1 MQTPETPTSEP
12 ELNRPRARPSAWFVG
27 SATFAVAYTLLF
39 LVRPQDYWPTWA
51 TTASW
56 RVSRAVYDFIDAAF
70 GSLGLEQVD
79 KLWRHAGYLGLV
91 AGIVPLAA
99 ALIVCRGRV
108 SGFGL
113 RMPNRIGWRILAIGY
128 VCSLP
133 FLLWMIASPTFA
145 APYIRD
151 LHRAGAPTF
160 LGYYAINMLTEHFFL
175 HGVILGLLRHNGR
188 WPNPPNVE
196 RDRTASR
203 LKRALQWVG
212 LAQKVKPGKPLANL
226 RQWVGLPERCVGPL
240 IVSAI
245 LFAAVHLGKNPRELV
260 LSLPGGIAM
269 AYIAYRTNTW
279 ITSFLLHLAT
289 AGTVCL
295 WIVIRS
301 S

>member
-1 MQTPETPTSEP
+1 MQTPEAPTSEP
-12 ELNRPRARPSAWFVG
+12 ELYRRHTWPSAWSIG
-27 SATFAVAYTLLF
+27 SATLAIAYTLLF
-39 LVRPQDYWPTWA
+39 LVSPQPYWPAWA
-51 TTASW
+51 TDANRQLT
-56 RVSRAVYDFIDAAF
+56 RAVSQFLKVRIQ
-70 GSLGLEQVD
+70 GTGLDQVD
-79 KLWRHAGYLGLV
+79 ELWEHACYLGLV
-91 AGIVPLAA
+91 AGIVPLVA

-133 FLLWMIASPTFA
+133 FLLWMAASPSFG

-151 LHRAGAPTF
+151 LRRAGAPTF
-160 LGYYAINMLTEHFFL
+160 YSYYAINMLTEHFFL

-203 LKRALQWVG
+203 LKRTLQWVG
-212 LAQKVKPGKPLANL
+212 LAQQVKPGKPLANI

-245 LFAAVHLGKNPRELV
+245 LFAAVHFGKNPRELA
-260 LSLPGGIAM
+260 LSLPGGIGV

-279 ITSFLLHLAT
+279 ITSYLLHLAT
-289 AGTVCL
+289 AGTVFL
-295 WIVIRS
+295 WILIRS